1 MPAEFLVP
9 SYDTQVVG
17 LSVLIATFASYVAL
31 DLARRVRAS
40 DRLVALLWMT
50 AGAFVMGSGIWAMHF
65 VGMLAFSLP
74 IPIGFDPSIT
84 AASWAAAIAVSGL
97 ALHVASR
104 DRLTPLTLGIGS
116 LAMGGGICVMHY
128 TGMAAMQMAP
138 RIVWNWP
145 LVAASAVIA
154 VTASAVALLIKF
166 GLRRL
171 QGLRARAAQ
180 LAAALVM
187 GAAISGMHYVGM
199 AAAGFPSGAV
209 CGGAAGLGG
218 QGLGTL
224 IVVGSLVL
232 LSLTL
237 FTSLIDARMQARTA
251 QLAQSLKLS
260 NAQLQDANAE
270 LQRLAFCDPLTGVPN
285 RALFDDRLRQA
296 LARADRHAGGPKAA
310 PVGVL
315 YIDLDGFKPINDSYG
330 HAAGDVVLRQVA
342 ARLRTICRQ
351 ADTLAR
357 LGGDE
362 FVVLLEQVR
371 EREEIEVVARRIVQA
386 LARPYALTER
396 SVLLASSIG
405 IAVYPDH
412 GPAERLMA
420 CADAAMYAAKRAGGS
435 RHALYDPDMD
445 KDAVRTDL
453 LQALRQAVPNRQL
466 QLYYQPKIESRSGR
480 MRAVEA
486 LLRWH
491 HPVLGMVP
499 PAEFIPLAER
509 HGVIVP
515 IGNWVIDEAC
525 RQLADWQRAGR
536 RLQVSINLSAHQ
548 VRQPD
553 LAERIRGALERHG
566 ADASLLV
573 CEFTESAAMEDT
585 LGTQHTI
592 DALEALGVRL
602 SIDDFGTGHSSL
614 AMLRHL
620 RVQELKIDRLFVQ
633 DVATDTKSRDLVEAV
648 VRLAHVLGMS
658 VVAEGVETA
667 AQRDALLALGC
678 DELQGY
684 FFGRPVAAAAL
695 AMPWAAPSG
704 PAPAPAPEPPLRLSA
719 SVTSAALD

>member
-1 MPAEFLVP
+1 MSAEFLVP
-9 SYDTQVVG
+9 SYDAQVVG

-31 DLARRVRAS
+31 DLARRVRTG

-74 IPIGFDPSIT
+74 IDIGFDPSIT
-84 AASWAAAIAVSGL
+84 AASWAAAVAVSGL

-104 DRLTPLTLGIGS
+104 DRLTPLTLGTGS
-116 LAMGGGICVMHY
+116 LAMGGGICAMHY

-138 RIVWNWP
+138 GIVWNWP
-145 LVAASAVIA
+145 LVAASAAIA
-154 VTASAVALLIKF
+154 AAASAVALLIKF

-171 QGLRARAAQ
+171 KGLRARVAQ
-180 LAAALVM
+180 LGAALVM
-187 GAAISGMHYVGM
+187 GGAISGMHYTGM
-199 AAAGFPSGAV
+199 AAAGFPEGVV
-209 CGGAAGLGG
+209 CGAAGGLAGP
-218 QGLGTL
+218 GLGMLIAVGTL
-224 IVVGSLVL
+224 VM
-232 LSLTL
+232 LSLAL

-296 LARADRHAGGPKAA
+296 MARADRAGAGATHGRAA
-310 PVGVL
+310 VL

-342 ARLRTICRQ
+342 ARLRDICRQ

-362 FVVLLEQVR
+362 FVVLLEQVAQQD
-371 EREEIEVVARRIVQA
+371 EVEQVAQRIVQA
-386 LARPYALTER
+386 LAQPFALPER
-396 SVLLASSIG
+396 SVLLAGSIG
-405 IAVYPDH
+405 IALYPDH
-412 GPAERLMA
+412 GPAERLMP

-435 RHALYDPDMD
+435 RHVVYQAGLD

-453 LQALRQAVPNRQL
+453 LHALREAVAKQQL
-466 QLYYQPKIESRSGR
+466 QLHYQPKIDSRSGR
-480 MRAVEA
+480 VRAVEA
-486 LLRWH
+486 LLRWQ

-499 PAEFIPLAER
+499 PGDFVPLAER

-525 RQLADWQRAGR
+525 RQLAAWQRAGR
-536 RLQVSINLSAHQ
+536 RLRVSINLSAHQ

-553 LAERIRGALERHG
+553 LVDHIRGALQRHG
-566 ADASLLV
+566 ADPRLLV

-585 LGTQHTI
+585 LGTQRTI

-633 DVATDTKSRDLVEAV
+633 DVATDAKARDLVEAV

-678 DELQGY
+678 DQMQGY
-684 FFGRPVAAAAL
+684 LFGRPVAPGLLGADGASPAAA
-695 AMPWAAPSG
+695 AAAAAPECLAFS
-704 PAPAPAPEPPLRLSA
+704 P
-719 SVTSAALD
+719 SVMGADLA

>member
-1 MPAEFLVP
+1 MPAEFMAP
-9 SYDTQVVG
+9 SYDPQVVG

-31 DLARRVRAS
+31 DLARRVRAN
-40 DRLVALLWMT
+40 DRLVAALWVM
-50 AGAFVMGSGIWAMHF
+50 AGAFVMGTGIWAMHF
-65 VGMLAFSLP
+65 IGMLAFSLP
-74 IPIGFDPSIT
+74 IELGFDPATT
-84 AASWAAAIAVSGL
+84 ALSWGAAVGVSAL

-104 DRLTPLTLGIGS
+104 DRLTPRALAIGS
-116 LAMGGGICVMHY
+116 LAMGGGICAMHY
-128 TGMAAMQMAP
+128 TGMAALEMAP
-138 RIVWNWP
+138 GIVWHWP
-145 LVAASAVIA
+145 LVAFSAVVA
-154 VTASAVALLIKF
+154 VAASAVALLIKF

-171 QGLRARAAQ
+171 RGLRARAAQ
-180 LAAALVM
+180 LASALVM
-187 GAAISGMHYVGM
+187 GGAISGMHYIGM
-199 AAAGFPSGAV
+199 AAAGFPAGIV
-209 CGGAAGLGG
+209 CGAAADGLAGP
-218 QGLGTL
+218 GLGTL
-224 IVVGSLVL
+224 IVVGTLVM
-232 LSLTL
+232 LSLAL

-285 RALFDDRLRQA
+285 RALFDDRLRHA
-296 LARADRHAGGPKAA
+296 LACADRAGADAAGGHVA
-310 PVGVL
+310 VL

-330 HAAGDVVLRQVA
+330 HATGDVVLRQVA
-342 ARLRTICRQ
+342 TRLRDICRQ

-362 FVVLLEQVR
+362 FVVLLEQVAR
-371 EREEIEVVARRIVQA
+371 REEVEQVAQRVVQA
-386 LARPYALTER
+386 LAQPFQLTQR
-396 SVLLASSIG
+396 RVLLAGSIG

-435 RHALYDPDMD
+435 RWMLYDPAMD

-453 LQALRQAVPNRQL
+453 LQALREAVAQQQL
-466 QLYYQPKIESRSGR
+466 CLHYQPKIDSRTGR
-480 MRAVEA
+480 VRAVEA
-486 LLRWH
+486 LLRWQ

-499 PAEFIPLAER
+499 PGDFVPLAER

-525 RQLADWQRAGR
+525 RQLAAWQRVGR
-536 RLQVSINLSAHQ
+536 RLRVSINLSAHQ
-548 VRQPD
+548 VRQAD
-553 LAERIRGALERHG
+553 LVDHIRAALQRHG
-566 ADASLLV
+566 ADPRLLV

-585 LGTQHTI
+585 LSTQRTI

-633 DVATDTKSRDLVEAV
+633 DVASDAKARDLVEAV

-678 DELQGY
+678 DEMQG
-684 FFGRPVAAAAL
+684 FLFGRPVAPGAL
-695 AMPWAAPSG
+695 G
-704 PAPAPAPEPPLRLSA
+704 TAPAPVRDRPAAAEPALQFSA
-719 SVTSAALD
+719 SVTGAALD

>member
-1 MPAEFLVP
+1 MPAEFMVP
-9 SYDTQVVG
+9 SYDPQVVG

-31 DLARRVRAS
+31 DLARRVRAN
-40 DRLVALLWMT
+40 DRLVATLWIM
-50 AGAFVMGSGIWAMHF
+50 AGAFVMGTGIWAMHF

-74 IPIGFDPSIT
+74 IELGFDASTT
-84 AASWAAAIAVSGL
+84 ALSWGAAVGVSAL

-104 DRLTPLTLGIGS
+104 DRLTPLALAIGS
-116 LAMGGGICVMHY
+116 LVMGGGICAMHY
-128 TGMAAMQMAP
+128 TGMAALEMAP
-138 RIVWNWP
+138 GIVWRWP
-145 LVAASAVIA
+145 LVAASAA
-154 VTASAVALLIKF
+154 VAVAASAVALLIKF

-171 QGLRARAAQ
+171 RGLRASAAQ

-187 GAAISGMHYVGM
+187 GGAISGMHYIGM
-199 AAAGFPSGAV
+199 AAAGFPAGIV
-209 CGGAAGLGG
+209 CGAAADGLAGP
-218 QGLGTL
+218 GLGTL
-224 IVVGSLVL
+224 IVVGTLVM
-232 LSLTL
+232 LSLAL

-251 QLAQSLKLS
+251 QLARSLKLS

-285 RALFDDRLRQA
+285 RALFDDRLRHA
-296 LARADRHAGGPKAA
+296 LACADRAGADAA
-310 PVGVL
+310 DGRVALL
-315 YIDLDGFKPINDSYG
+315 YIDLDGFKPINDSFG
-330 HAAGDVVLRQVA
+330 HATGDMVLRQVA
-342 ARLRTICRQ
+342 SRLRGICRE

-362 FVVLLEQVR
+362 FVVLLERVPR
-371 EREEIEVVARRIVQA
+371 DEIEQVAQRIVQA
-386 LARPYALTER
+386 LSQPFELTQR
-396 SVLLASSIG
+396 RVLLASSIG

-435 RHALYDPDMD
+435 RWAFYDLGMD
-445 KDAVRTDL
+445 KDAVRSDL
-453 LQALRQAVPNRQL
+453 LQALREAVAQQQL
-466 QLYYQPKIESRSGR
+466 RLHYQPKIDSRSGR
-480 MRAVEA
+480 VRAVEA
-486 LLRWH
+486 LLRWQ

-499 PAEFIPLAER
+499 PGDFVPLAER

-525 RQLADWQRAGR
+525 RQLAAWQRAGR
-536 RLQVSINLSAHQ
+536 RLRVSINLSAHQ

-553 LAERIRGALERHG
+553 LVDRIRGALERHG
-566 ADASLLV
+566 ADARLLV

-585 LGTQHTI
+585 LGTQRTI

-633 DVATDTKSRDLVEAV
+633 DVATDAKARDLVEAV
-648 VRLAHVLGMS
+648 VRLAHVLGMH

-667 AQRDALLALGC
+667 AQRDVLLALGC
-678 DELQGY
+678 DEMQGY
-684 FFGRPVAAAAL
+684 LFGRPVAPAAL
-695 AMPWAAPSG
+695 GMTPAMASAR
-704 PAPAPAPEPPLRLSA
+704 PATEPALQFSA
-719 SVTSAALD
+719 SVTGAVLD